1 MTIIA
6 PPFNLESATK
16 KVRLAEDGWNSRD
29 PGKVSLALRRTAVGG
44 TAPNSWRL
52 AAMDPVENTA
62 PFSIAAAALLPSRL
76 PGD

>member
-6 PPFNLESATK
+6 PPFNLESGTQ

-44 TAPNSWRL
+44 TAPL
-52 AAMDPVENTA
+52 FPAADPSAVGRGL
-62 PFSIAAAALLPSRL
+62 SIEQRGYS
-76 PGD
+76 